1 MIKRMGRVINQ
12 SIITAVMNMIM
23 IVFYMSAGVSIME
36 EHQLEFIVYIIL
48 GFISQIAL
56 FYLNSEEDKLNED

>member
-36 EHQLEFIVYIIL
+36 EHQLEF
-48 GFISQIAL
+48 
-56 FYLNSEEDKLNED
+56 